1 MDTSDRNELRPHS
14 KMRKAVAER
23 VSRSKSSI
31 PHFYQTIDVEA
42 DSLISLREQA
52 LKQEERSRK
61 LSLTA
66 FIIKACGLALREF
79 SEVNSSFTEEGL
91 LIHNQVNIGCVV
103 ALEEGMLIPV
113 IRDADIKSVFAID
126 EELTDLADRAK
137 QRRLLPDAYSGSTFT
152 VSNLGMMGIRT
163 FAAIINPPE
172 SAILA
177 VGAIRKELTL
187 KDSQLSE
194 THVMSLTLSCD
205 HRSVDGVKAAKFLV
219 KVKDIL
225 EKPDRIETS
234 EVTRSI

>member
-1 MDTSDRNELRPHS
+1 
-14 KMRKAVAER
+14 
-23 VSRSKSSI
+23 
-31 PHFYQTIDVEA
+31 
-42 DSLISLREQA
+42 
-52 LKQEERSRK
+52 
-61 LSLTA
+61 
-66 FIIKACGLALREF
+66 
-79 SEVNSSFTEEGL
+79 
-91 LIHNQVNIGCVV
+91 VNIGCVV

-187 KDSQLSE
+187 KDSKLSE
-194 THVMSLTLSCD
+194 IHVMSLTLSCD
-205 HRSVDGVKAAKFLV
+205 HRSVDGITAAKFLV
-219 KVKDIL
+219 KVKELL
-225 EKPDRIETS
+225 EKPD
-234 EVTRSI
+234 SIIHT